1 MTHIMV
7 DLETLSTAPNAA
19 IISIGACKFNFKT
32 GRIGPTFYG
41 VIEINS
47 TLNYGMHIDSD
58 TVQWWARQSEEAR
71 KIFETRGETV
81 YGVLKDFKRF
91 VGNAN
96 VANIWG
102 NGAAFDNVILTQA
115 YKAVG
120 IERPWKYWGDRCYR
134 TIKAMY
140 PQIKPERIG
149 VAHNALDD
157 ARTQAKHLIEIYKKF
172 GKDWSIE

>member
-1 MTHIMV
+1 ML

-32 GRIGPTFYG
+32 GRIGESFYR
-41 VIEINS
+41 VIEV
-47 TLNYGMHIDSD
+47 NYALKYGADIDHE
-58 TVQWWARQSEEAR
+58 TVKWWSRQSEEAR
-71 KIFETRGETV
+71 EIFNERGQPI
-81 YGVLKDFKRF
+81 YAVLKDFKRF
-91 VGNAN
+91 VGNTK

-134 TIKAMY
+134 TLKAMY
-140 PQIKPERIG
+140 PQVKAERIG

-157 ARTQAKHLIEIYKKF
+157 AHTQAKHLIEIYKKF